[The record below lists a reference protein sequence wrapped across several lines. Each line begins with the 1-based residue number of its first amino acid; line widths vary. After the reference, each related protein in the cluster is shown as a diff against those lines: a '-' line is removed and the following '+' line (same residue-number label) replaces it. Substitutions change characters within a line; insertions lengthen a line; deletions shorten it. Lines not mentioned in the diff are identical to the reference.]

1 MRNGWLLGR
10 LAVVGVVTGLL
21 AGTAAAA
28 EIHVVSSGG
37 FAEAYLAVAPVF
49 EHETGNTLVF
59 ERGASMGDTHD
70 AVPQRL
76 ARGEPVDVVIMVGYA
91 LGKLVDQGKASDRV
105 DLARSGIGVAVRK
118 GAPVPDISTVDA
130 LRKTMLAAKSI
141 GYSESASGVYIQN
154 EMLDKLGIKDQ
165 VKARASMVKG
175 EPVAAL
181 VARGEIELGFQQL
194 SELMPIPGI
203 TIVGSLPDGAQQ
215 ITVFSAGMATGS
227 KVPDAA
233 RALIHFLASPA
244 AAKAIT
250 DSGME
255 PIGGK

>member
-1 MRNGWLLGR
+1 MRNHWLLGR
-10 LAVVGVVTGLL
+10 LAVIAVATGLL

-91 LGKLVDQGKASDRV
+91 LGKLVDAGKASDRV

-165 VKARASMVKG
+165 VKARARMVKG

-215 ITVFSAGMATGS
+215 ITVFSAGMVTGS

-233 RALIHFLASPA
+233 KALIHFLASPA